1 MNLHIRTIGELLQS
15 AGIGP
20 SARVGI
26 VLPQGPE
33 AALFGISIAACA
45 TSVPLNPALN
55 PTELDDDFRRLDL
68 DAVVL
73 PAWQQSTAWEVAQRT
88 GLQFLKRPKLGLIF
102 RALHCELFA
111 LLCARIQIS
120 SFSFYYWEA
129 ALLC

>member
-1 MNLHIRTIGELLQS
+1 
-15 AGIGP
+15 
-20 SARVGI
+20 VGI

-55 PTELDDDFRRLDL
+55 PTELDDDFRRFDF

-111 LLCARIQIS
+111 QT
-120 SFSFYYWEA
+120 A
-129 ALLC
+129 ALFRQTPRGFVIQPFS